1 MNPAVRGAL
10 IGALVFACARSAAP
24 DSPKPGPRVVR
35 FSWIPPGAPSA
46 AYEMESPEDQHRLVM
61 VGNVT
66 PGGRYPVVIALH
78 GQPRRGESP
87 RNYAFGTAVVEVAR
101 ALVDR
106 GEVRPFIL
114 ALPVFRYQGTN
125 WPSFDLKAFRVKVGD
140 LLAAEHAEAAA
151 YYVVGHSGAAGCGGD
166 GLNRAHRIE
175 PAAVGFFDTCLGA
188 GWRDEVL
195 ALRKAKIPT
204 WMLHSVETAGFTPHQ
219 ATEYQTTFDFGR
231 AYAPVGLAPSACPDR
246 LPEKTLRQQ
255 PFRCASDQ
263 EGITRALVVD
273 TGEGEEGHNAL
284 VPVALG
290 FFLREYLSADS
301 PRDH

>member
-1 MNPAVRGAL
+1 M
-10 IGALVFACARSAAP
+10 
-24 DSPKPGPRVVR
+24 DD
-35 FSWIPPGAPSA
+35 
-46 AYEMESPEDQHRLVM
+46 PEDQHRLVM

-66 PGGRYPVVIALH
+66 PGGRYPVVVALH

-87 RNYAFGTAVVEVAR
+87 RNYAFGKTVIEVAR
-101 ALVDR
+101 TLVER

-125 WPSFDLKAFRVKVGD
+125 WPSFDLKAFRDKVND
-140 LLAAEHAEAAA
+140 LLASRAHRGLGLLRG
-151 YYVVGHSGAAGCGGD
+151 GHSGAAGCGGD

-188 GWRDEVL
+188 GWQKEVI

-204 WMLHSVETAGFTPHQ
+204 WMLHSVETAGFTPRQ
-219 ATEYQTTFDFGR
+219 AVEYQTTFDFGR
-231 AYAPVGLAPSACPDR
+231 AYAPVGLEPSACPDR

-255 PFRCASDQ
+255 PFRCASDKD
-263 EGITRALVVD
+263 GITRALVVD
-273 TGEGEEGHNAL
+273 TGEGEQAHNAL

-290 FFLREYLSADS
+290 FFLREYLPADP